1 MAPLSRTTSQASA
14 NSDKSQSDAA
24 STAKAASPIEAFH
37 PQVSPASASF
47 TRPTPPLRSRT
58 PSHTL
63 LHSALNAPAGS
74 RKSRFADAGTS
85 EGKTGRASISMPP
98 PANKP
103 STYKPSP
110 SRQFSGNLT
119 MNLLAEKEQNSS
131 SSTGGLKAAD
141 QSALIEDFE
150 SNVQTIPAS
159 EPCSPLPP
167 DSILKPPTSSTAIDS
182 EGNRLSLS
190 SLYSLG
196 SALYNGTL
204 GVQSAPAS
212 TASSNAGSVKSGIFD
227 PSSVPLSPTRAS
239 FRSDL
244 SASVTTATDP
254 VSVTANTHPQHQGS
268 YLPSFVE
275 RLANASD
282 LVPLNT
288 TKDETLRLNALS
300 ASQSEGLGG
309 ESLPRQPL
317 APRRSRSRTKRQAS
331 GSTVPSSTASPN
343 NSDRSS
349 QAPKKMTIGRLGVC
363 ALDVKARSKASRNI
377 LTRLQSEGD
386 FDIVVFGDKVILDE
400 DVENWPL
407 CDFLISFFSDGFPLD
422 KAIAYAKLRKPFT
435 INDLPMQKIL
445 WDRRICLRVL
455 DCMGVPTPSRLEVN
469 RDGGPRL
476 ESPELAAHVQRM
488 SGVRLVGPPD
498 GTGGGMP
505 QSKEVKLVDDGDTLI
520 VDGIRLSKPFVE
532 KPISGE
538 DHNIRIYF
546 PKTHATGGGGRKLF
560 RKIGNKSSE
569 WDPEMTVPR
578 AITEEGSSYIYEQFL
593 HVNNAEDIKAYTVG
607 RDFCHAETR
616 KSPVV
621 DGLVQRNTHGKEI
634 RYVTKLNP
642 EEQSMATRI
651 TDGFGQRVCGFDL
664 LRVGGK
670 SFVIDVNG
678 WSFVKDNKEYYDDC
692 AKILKQICLREKQ
705 KGDGSIPP
713 VESRPDAVSEKSVSS
728 RKNTTSHRN
737 TLKTLLKS
745 PSMSKLGGNSRAKHA
760 PEVAQVTAPLS
771 SPPSIDKG
779 SVPSK
784 VGVSNANNQIRS
796 ELLPPTAGQL
806 QGPEPV
812 LSDSQSAPPAPE
824 PASKHAWKLKGM
836 VSVIR
841 HADRTPKQKFKFTFH
856 TQPFVELLKGHQ
868 EEVLLKGEAALNSVL
883 NAVNRALQEGVEDPE
898 KLQLLKTSLARKGAW
913 VGTKVQI
920 KPMFRK
926 RKVTEMQGH
935 NTNPEDSRT
944 SLIAAET
951 LTADPEDEKA
961 PLSRPQTRHDS
972 LTGMTL
978 SRFSAVENDLILDKL
993 QLIIKWGGEPTHS
1006 ARYQAHDLGENM
1018 RNDLLL
1024 MNKDILEG
1032 VRVFTSSERR
1042 VSTSAQIWA
1051 ASFLDQ
1057 KDVGEDYIEV
1067 RKDLLDD
1074 SNAAKDVMDKVKKK
1088 LKLLLREGH
1097 QAPPQFAW
1105 PPNTPEPSIVVG
1117 KVVELMNF
1125 HRQVMRDNFKRLPGS
1140 ASASLSA
1147 LRTTDDGSPVPNAGG
1162 GSLARAEAIAKI
1174 QKRWCCGEDPELFKE
1189 RWEKLFTE
1197 FCDSE
1202 KVDPSKLS
1210 ELYDTMKFDALHNR
1224 NFLEW
1229 VFKPAEGAVP
1239 DTKPTADASLPKPE
1253 PAAGRHERKGS
1264 VGGETKERSSSNLAQ
1279 RMGMGMRRKSMV
1291 SPPSPQPFSH
1301 EAYQESYF
1309 KLFVGSG
1316 QSKAKQ
1322 DPRLEKLR
1330 ELYKYAKVLFDFV
1343 CPQEYGIADSEK
1355 LEIGLLTSLPLL
1367 KEIVQDLEAVQASDE
1382 ARSYVY
1388 FTKESHIYTLL
1399 NCILEGGIK
1408 TKIER
1413 NAIPELDYL
1422 STITFELYE
1431 SEDKE
1436 TDTFTYSIRITI
1448 TPGCHTFDL
1457 LDVHLDSKHSIG
1469 CAQRRSLTDHQDW
1482 REVIETLRAKFG
1494 TVKLPKSFLAVNVSD
1509 RHASESASITSLCG
1523 SAFEII
1529 VKRRFAALLST
1540 SSCNE
1545 LQRHPA
1551 ESFSSHIRSAS
1562 ISRKKASTASGITL
1576 LYHLAKGFNATMAS
1590 GVIGTR
1596 CEELS
1601 WRKPINVAH
1610 ELGFASVDEMRVFIK
1625 GDRFWPF
1632 FEAYA
1637 KEYIWPDVGE
1647 ARKVSGV
1654 RANLATV
1661 EERLIHGEWPGS
1673 DKFSRDILKTST
1685 WDKVDHQTYLL
1696 YRICRNNINSS
1707 DCIFFRRALSD
1718 SEINMRIWALIKY
1731 CEYNEGAMRA
1741 GMGSTTATAPSSS
1754 ANQSSSLP
1762 SPEVQPGQ
1770 PPQQHAGASSQQMSG
1785 PESNVH
1791 GTAEVSHSM
1800 HVQQEFI
1807 DRADKPCWAIAKATT
1822 HTGDF
1827 NALSKAVDYAQKL
1840 DRLRDI
1846 ESNRYRE
1853 IQTEDMETD
1862 FVLSGDTV
1870 KAAEDFDK
1878 TEEYLSSERYQ
1889 RQDLKRACGI
1899 IGVEYQD
1906 SKDAVF
1912 RIRGMALSQKLM
1924 YWQVLAIAALI
1935 TFHLIEKSIRGCV
1948 LGDVVGLGKTWE
1960 IIGTLLQLDNM
1971 RKGLQKS
1978 GKTTTKAKPTLVLVP
1993 QNILLQWIG
2002 QIFFVTPN
2010 VFTVYRYHGDTR
2022 GKRFKPVADE
2032 RSIEGSLTN
2041 LHPIFNV
2048 SEETAMAIHRL
2059 DLHHVD
2065 HAKWADWSE
2074 ERAHAQWLVIRDMEK
2089 ALIVCQLPAVSV
2101 YLLEVLK
2108 ILGIKAEAYAAF
2120 QSMEEKQ
2127 SIIDRFNTPGSGL
2140 RVLIIP
2146 YALAGFGLNLQKDC
2160 WRIHAIECAWNLA
2173 ALEQAIGRVRRLGN
2187 PQPIVYVY
2195 EYIVPDTFDDKAVQ
2209 RNVEKGCQTDGDR
2222 SISMR

>member
-1 MAPLSRTTSQASA
+1 MASLSRTTSQESTK
-14 NSDKSQSDAA
+14 SDKPPLDAA
-24 STAKAASPIEAFH
+24 STAKAGSPIEPRH
-37 PQVSPASASF
+37 PQLSPTSASF
-47 TRPTPPLRSRT
+47 TRPPPLPSRT

-63 LHSALNAPAGS
+63 LHTALNAPAGS
-74 RKSRFADAGTS
+74 RKSRFADPGTTQ
-85 EGKTGRASISMPP
+85 GNAARASISMPP

-103 STYKPSP
+103 STYKPST
-110 SRQFSGNLT
+110 SRRLSSNLT
-119 MNLLAEKEQNSS
+119 MNLLAEKEDRPSS
-131 SSTGGLKAAD
+131 SNDVVKPTNH
-141 QSALIEDFE
+141 SAVIQDLDIG
-150 SNVQTIPAS
+150 VQTLPAS

-167 DSILKPPTSSTAIDS
+167 DSTLKPPTSSITTDS

-190 SLYSLG
+190 SVYSLS

-204 GVQSAPAS
+204 GVHSAPAS
-212 TASSNAGSVKSGIFD
+212 TASSNAGSVKSGILD

-244 SASVTTATDP
+244 SAPVTTATDP
-254 VSVTANTHPQHQGS
+254 VSVTANNHTQHQ
-268 YLPSFVE
+268 
-275 RLANASD
+275 
-282 LVPLNT
+282 VPLNT
-288 TKDETLRLNALS
+288 SKDEILKSNSTSALRS
-300 ASQSEGLGG
+300 
-309 ESLPRQPL
+309 ESLGAEQLARQPL

-349 QAPKKMTIGRLGVC
+349 QAPKKMTLGRLGVC

-386 FDIVVFGDKVILDE
+386 FDIVIFGDKVIQDE

-435 INDLPMQKIL
+435 VNDLPMQKIL

-488 SGVRLVGPPD
+488 SGVKLMGPSD
-498 GTGGGMP
+498 GTGGGTP
-505 QSKEVKLVDDGDTLI
+505 YSKQVKLVDDGDSLI

-546 PKTHATGGGGRKLF
+546 PKTHESGGGGRKLF

-569 WDPEMTVPR
+569 WDPEMTLPR
-578 AITEEGSSYIYEQFL
+578 AITERGSSYVYEQFL

-705 KGDGSIPP
+705 KSEGSIPP
-713 VESRPDAVSEKSVSS
+713 VDARPEMVSEKNLTNS
-728 RKNTTSHRN
+728 RNMSHRN
-737 TLKTLLKS
+737 TLKTLFRS
-745 PSMSKLGGNSRAKHA
+745 PSMSKLGGSHRAQNAAEMAKA
-760 PEVAQVTAPLS
+760 TAPLS
-771 SPPSIDKG
+771 SPPSIDQG
-779 SVPSK
+779 AAAGK
-784 VGVSNANNQIRS
+784 VGVPILSSELRS
-796 ELLPPTAGQL
+796 ELLPSTAVSDQSNPDTL
-806 QGPEPV
+806 PD

-883 NAVNRALQEGVEDPE
+883 NAVKKALQEGIEDPE
-898 KLQLLKTSLARKGAW
+898 KLQLLQTSLARKGGW
-913 VGTKVQI
+913 PGTKVQI

-926 RKVTEMQGH
+926 RKASETQGH
-935 NTNPEDSRT
+935 DTTNEDSPT
-944 SLIAAET
+944 SLTAAGK
-951 LTADPEDEKA
+951 LTAEPEGQR
-961 PLSRPQTRHDS
+961 PPFSRPQTRQDS

-978 SRFSAVENDLILDKL
+978 SRFSAAENDLILDKL

-1006 ARYQAHDLGENM
+1006 ARYQAHDLGEGM

-1057 KDVGEDYIEV
+1057 KDVSEDYIKV

-1125 HRQVMRDNFKRLPGS
+1125 HRQVMRENFRKLPGA
-1140 ASASLSA
+1140 ASASLNA
-1147 LRTTDDGSPVPNAGG
+1147 LKTTDDGSPVPTLAG
-1162 GSLARAEAIAKI
+1162 GSLAREEAIKKI
-1174 QKRWCCGEDPELFKE
+1174 QKRWCCAEDPELFKE

-1229 VFKPAEGAVP
+1229 VFKPAEEMVAESKPAV
-1239 DTKPTADASLPKPE
+1239 DASFQKPE
-1253 PAAGRHERKGS
+1253 AATVRHERKGS
-1264 VGGETKERSSSNLAQ
+1264 VAGEGKERTSSGLAQ
-1279 RMGMGMRRKSMV
+1279 RMGMGGRRKSMV

-1431 SEDKE
+1431 SEDRD
-1436 TDTFTYSIRITI
+1436 TDTFAYSIRITI
-1448 TPGCHTFDL
+1448 TPGCHTYDP

-1469 CAQRRSLTDHQDW
+1469 CAPRRSLTAHQDW

-1509 RHASESASITSLCG
+1509 RHASES
-1523 SAFEII
+1523 
-1529 VKRRFAALLST
+1529 
-1540 SSCNE
+1540 
-1545 LQRHPA
+1545 
-1551 ESFSSHIRSAS
+1551 
-1562 ISRKKASTASGITL
+1562 
-1576 LYHLAKGFNATMAS
+1576 
-1590 GVIGTR
+1590 
-1596 CEELS
+1596 
-1601 WRKPINVAH
+1601 
-1610 ELGFASVDEMRVFIK
+1610 
-1625 GDRFWPF
+1625 
-1632 FEAYA
+1632 
-1637 KEYIWPDVGE
+1637 
-1647 ARKVSGV
+1647 
-1654 RANLATV
+1654 
-1661 EERLIHGEWPGS
+1661 
-1673 DKFSRDILKTST
+1673 
-1685 WDKVDHQTYLL
+1685 
-1696 YRICRNNINSS
+1696 
-1707 DCIFFRRALSD
+1707 
-1718 SEINMRIWALIKY
+1718 
-1731 CEYNEGAMRA
+1731 
-1741 GMGSTTATAPSSS
+1741 
-1754 ANQSSSLP
+1754 
-1762 SPEVQPGQ
+1762 
-1770 PPQQHAGASSQQMSG
+1770 
-1785 PESNVH
+1785 
-1791 GTAEVSHSM
+1791 
-1800 HVQQEFI
+1800 
-1807 DRADKPCWAIAKATT
+1807 
-1822 HTGDF
+1822 TG
-1827 NALSKAVDYAQKL
+1827 
-1840 DRLRDI
+1840 
-1846 ESNRYRE
+1846 
-1853 IQTEDMETD
+1853 
-1862 FVLSGDTV
+1862 GDT
-1870 KAAEDFDK
+1870 
-1878 TEEYLSSERYQ
+1878 
-1889 RQDLKRACGI
+1889 
-1899 IGVEYQD
+1899 
-1906 SKDAVF
+1906 
-1912 RIRGMALSQKLM
+1912 
-1924 YWQVLAIAALI
+1924 
-1935 TFHLIEKSIRGCV
+1935 
-1948 LGDVVGLGKTWE
+1948 
-1960 IIGTLLQLDNM
+1960 
-1971 RKGLQKS
+1971 
-1978 GKTTTKAKPTLVLVP
+1978 
-1993 QNILLQWIG
+1993 
-2002 QIFFVTPN
+2002 
-2010 VFTVYRYHGDTR
+2010 
-2022 GKRFKPVADE
+2022 
-2032 RSIEGSLTN
+2032 
-2041 LHPIFNV
+2041 
-2048 SEETAMAIHRL
+2048 
-2059 DLHHVD
+2059 
-2065 HAKWADWSE
+2065 
-2074 ERAHAQWLVIRDMEK
+2074 
-2089 ALIVCQLPAVSV
+2089 
-2101 YLLEVLK
+2101 
-2108 ILGIKAEAYAAF
+2108 
-2120 QSMEEKQ
+2120 
-2127 SIIDRFNTPGSGL
+2127 
-2140 RVLIIP
+2140 
-2146 YALAGFGLNLQKDC
+2146 
-2160 WRIHAIECAWNLA
+2160 
-2173 ALEQAIGRVRRLGN
+2173 
-2187 PQPIVYVY
+2187 
-2195 EYIVPDTFDDKAVQ
+2195 
-2209 RNVEKGCQTDGDR
+2209 TD
-2222 SISMR
+2222 